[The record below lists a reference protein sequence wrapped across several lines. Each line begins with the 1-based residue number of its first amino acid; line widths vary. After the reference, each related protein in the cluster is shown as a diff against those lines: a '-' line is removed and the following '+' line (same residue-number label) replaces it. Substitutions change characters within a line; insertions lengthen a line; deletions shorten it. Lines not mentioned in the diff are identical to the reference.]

1 MKSSKYAKFVSI
13 ALILTLVLSFVGCTK
28 PGQQSDQQQDAQGE
42 ATGTSE
48 PPIKNLRMGIG
59 SMGGTY
65 DFFAQILGPQT
76 TKLMPGLSVGTVPGG
91 DYGGLNGILKGDR
104 DTAFCFS
111 PSAQLSYE
119 GKHPFTEVNS
129 DVRFVGSQYDT
140 YLQLVV
146 RKGSGIKSLA
156 DLKGKK
162 VGIGTPDQIQA
173 YLLPTLLESVG
184 LSYEEIEKT
193 GGSIARV
200 GYGDGLSM
208 LQDRQLDMYMAWNS
222 YPWSSVMEVDTAVG
236 ADLMSLNQE
245 EIDHFFSVFPKGF
258 TEWVIPKGTYSGM
271 AEDVNTLAL
280 TYVLVADKDLHEDV
294 VYTLCEAMYDD
305 PSIWAELVK
314 PFPTKITLDRALLGA
329 SIPIHPGAE
338 RYYKEKG
345 LL

>member
-1 MKSSKYAKFVSI
+1 MKISKYAKSI
-13 ALILTLVLSFVGCTK
+13 SVLLILMVAFSIVGCSKTEPNKDMGTEAEK
-28 PGQQSDQQQDAQGE
+28 PV
-42 ATGTSE
+42 E

-65 DFFAQILGPQT
+65 DYFAQILGPQMS
-76 TKLMPGLSVGTVPGG
+76 KLMPGLSVGTVAGG

-111 PSAQLSYE
+111 PSAQLAYE

-129 DVRFVGSQYDT
+129 EIRFVGSLYDT

-146 RKGSGIKSLA
+146 RKGSGIKNLA
-156 DLKGKK
+156 DLKGKRIG
-162 VGIGTPDQIQA
+162 VGTPEQIQA
-173 YLLPTLLESVG
+173 YLLPTLLEAVD
-184 LSYEEIEKT
+184 LSYEKIEED
-193 GGSIARV
+193 GGSIAWV

-222 YPWSSVMEVDTAVG
+222 YPWSTVMGVDTTQSV
-236 ADLMSLNQE
+236 DLMTLKQE
-245 EIDHFFSVFPKGF
+245 EIDHFFSVFPSGF
-258 TEWVIPKGTYSGM
+258 TKWVIPKGTYSGM
-271 AEDVNTLAL
+271 DEDVVTLAL

-294 VYTLCEAMYDD
+294 VYNLCKGLYDD

-345 LL
+345 LLK